1 MIVQCKEED
10 VEKNGYRHTGSQ
22 TDRNVKY
29 RPRPVQ
35 GLGWV
40 KIYTELQKHQ
50 VSASVVNKTNLP
62 MSLLLI

>member
-1 MIVQCKEED
+1 MWRKMVTDTQAH
-10 VEKNGYRHTGSQ
+10 RQ

-62 MSLLLI
+62 MSLLII

>member
-10 VEKNGYRHTGSQ
+10 VEKNGYRQ
-22 TDRNVKY
+22 TDRNAIHW
-29 RPRPVQ
+29 PRPVQ

-62 MSLLLI
+62 MSLLII

>member
-1 MIVQCKEED
+1 MWRKMVTD
-10 VEKNGYRHTGSQ
+10 SQ

-62 MSLLLI
+62 MSLLII